1 MKKLFYTMLLITLA
15 TSIYAQ
21 KKLTLNEAI
30 SIALNKNTNL
40 VKSQSNLLTQESSL
54 KNAYGD
60 LLPSLNTNGSFN
72 WSRTSDAGGTQL
84 DFFGREQIIPPSE
97 IDTRNFSVSASGN
110 VTLFN
115 GLANIANIYQ
125 KENNLA
131 SAKFDLAK
139 LKQDV
144 ISQTASLFFSIIS
157 LERILK
163 FQEENFTYNKNL
175 SDKINEMLELQMITV
190 SDVYAQ
196 DVQTANAELLLIQA
210 KNNFEKAKI
219 NLLKYLTLDI
229 SDEYI
234 IETPSENQ
242 FLFEDLMADHI
253 RLYDVAL
260 QNRHDYQSQKLK
272 LENAQHQITIAN
284 SGLYPSLNG
293 NYRFST
299 SAVEPG
305 KLFNRNVY
313 SMGLTLSLPIFSNW
327 NTEFAM
333 QTAEVQLRNSTED
346 LMALEKEIKAQVKNA
361 LLDLQSSKAQTEV
374 TGKALLSSRRNWNL
388 KSENYEL
395 GAATFIELQQ
405 SYRDYLQA
413 QYNDVQAQY
422 SYFTK
427 QFEMLNV
434 LGKLNRTE

>member
-1 MKKLFYTMLLITLA
+1 
-15 TSIYAQ
+15 
-21 KKLTLNEAI
+21 
-30 SIALNKNTNL
+30 
-40 VKSQSNLLTQESSL
+40 
-54 KNAYGD
+54 
-60 LLPSLNTNGSFN
+60 
-72 WSRTSDAGGTQL
+72 
-84 DFFGREQIIPPSE
+84 
-97 IDTRNFSVSASGN
+97 
-110 VTLFN
+110 
-115 GLANIANIYQ
+115 
-125 KENNLA
+125 
-131 SAKFDLAK
+131 
-139 LKQDV
+139 
-144 ISQTASLFFSIIS
+144 
-157 LERILK
+157 
-163 FQEENFTYNKNL
+163 
-175 SDKINEMLELQMITV
+175 
-190 SDVYAQ
+190 YAQ
-196 DVQTANAELLLIQA
+196 DVQTANAELSLIQA

-229 SDEYI
+229 AEEYI
-234 IETPSENQ
+234 LEAPSENQ
-242 FLFEDLMADHI
+242 FLFENISTNPI

-260 QNRHDYQSQKLK
+260 QNRQDFQSQKLK

-284 SGLYPSLNG
+284 AGLYPSLNG

-313 SMGLTLSLPIFSNW
+313 SMGLSLSFPIFSNW
-327 NTEFAM
+327 NTEYVM
-333 QTAEVQLRNSTED
+333 QSAEVQLKNSTED
-346 LMALEKEIKAQVKNA
+346 MIVLEKEIKVQVKNT

-374 TGKALLSSRRNWNL
+374 TGKALLSSKRNWNL

-434 LGKLNRTE
+434 LGKLNTSQ